1 LFRRARADAGPTVDD
16 TDYADDDAEDAHDLE
31 DVDAD
36 DNSSPPV
43 RAVSAEPDDELNL
56 KPSELRGSE
65 VMYGYMVAFE
75 LIVVSILNLT
85 VTHGP
90 GAPTGSQRL
99 LGANLTPH
107 TLSVIGLLAS
117 IALIGVVYWVRH
129 RFVVAFAGI
138 IAAFFVTLPKV
149 PNTLTVAHLIA
160 LVVPVVYAFILTQRQ
175 RKASLAQSREGG
187 RSASTRS
194 SPADRRAGSTE
205 RRRNRRKGPE
215 TTGPKANRRY
225 TPPKPKRNR

>member
-1 LFRRARADAGPTVDD
+1 
-16 TDYADDDAEDAHDLE
+16 
-31 DVDAD
+31 
-36 DNSSPPV
+36 
-43 RAVSAEPDDELNL
+43 
-56 KPSELRGSE
+56 
-65 VMYGYMVAFE
+65 MYGYLVAFE

-90 GAPTGSQRL
+90 GAPTGSQRV
-99 LGANLTPH
+99 LGANVTPQ

-149 PNTLTVAHLIA
+149 PNSLTVAHLIA
-160 LVVPVVYAFILTQRQ
+160 LIVPVVYAFILTQRQ
-175 RKASLAQSREGG
+175 RKASLAQSRQGG
-187 RSASTRS
+187 RSASRS
-194 SPADRRAGSTE
+194 SPADRRVEAAE

-215 TTGPKANRRY
+215 PTGPKASRRY
-225 TPPKPKRNR
+225 TPPKPKRHR